1 MDLLKRD
8 FALFD
13 GLLSDDRVVVADTSF
28 IETMVFS
35 ARAGI
40 EMSPGVEDWIRDR
53 AGFSNTG
60 VNDEMQRVEN
70 EKRAGDSD
78 FRTVKTKWTGPR
90 FNRSK
95 SKASF
100 LPLSTVN
107 ECCG

>member
-60 VNDEMQRVEN
+60 VNDDPIYLQRVEN

-78 FRTVKTKWTGPR
+78 FRTVKTKWT
-90 FNRSK
+90 
-95 SKASF
+95 A
-100 LPLSTVN
+100 V
-107 ECCG
+107 